1 MKRLLY
7 FTIIIL
13 VAAIALPPLWFA
25 ILPAEP
31 PPALPA
37 AGKRIVLPG
46 GVGVNI
52 LDVGEGPTV
61 VLIHGLPGSGYEWR
75 ETQPFVAASGL
86 RAIAYDRV
94 GYGRSDPRTSN
105 EYTPESN
112 AAELIALLEALDL
125 RDVTVV
131 GWSYGGS
138 TAMTAAMAQPERIGR
153 LVLVGTGG
161 PDSDEA
167 RPPEISAFM
176 RFFYSDAVLRW
187 RASIPPLTVGLM
199 KALSD
204 QAFSEGPQPDW
215 WLEGLRANFSRP
227 ETVIAFREEMFGL
240 TPDSVGDFDLSR
252 IQIPTLL
259 LHGDDDRLAP
269 ISISRYLATKI
280 DGARLIEFPGA
291 SHMLPVTHAEAI
303 ANEIVAFAR
312 PEQP

>member
-86 RAIAYDRV
+86 RAIAYVRV

-105 EYTPESN
+105 EYSTGVS
-112 AAELIALLEALDL
+112 
-125 RDVTVV
+125 
-131 GWSYGGS
+131 SGGS
-138 TAMTAAMAQPERIGR
+138 EKEGGTRCVPAM
-153 LVLVGTGG
+153 L
-161 PDSDEA
+161 
-167 RPPEISAFM
+167 
-176 RFFYSDAVLRW
+176 
-187 RASIPPLTVGLM
+187 SIKCP
-199 KALSD
+199 
-204 QAFSEGPQPDW
+204 
-215 WLEGLRANFSRP
+215 
-227 ETVIAFREEMFGL
+227 
-240 TPDSVGDFDLSR
+240 
-252 IQIPTLL
+252 
-259 LHGDDDRLAP
+259 
-269 ISISRYLATKI
+269 
-280 DGARLIEFPGA
+280 
-291 SHMLPVTHAEAI
+291 
-303 ANEIVAFAR
+303 
-312 PEQP
+312 